1 MYGIVVISSTQD
13 GQLRSIN
20 TGEPFVFVVKEGDKR
35 YNQGHYEALGEV
47 QFGAHSHTIYTYI
60 YAHSLIAFFVNFVHR
75 LLQSMY
81 IVCLKK
87 EVICRESPLQ

>member
-47 QFGAHSHTIYTYI
+47 QFIYTYI
-60 YAHSLIAFFVNFVHR
+60 YALVDCFFCQ
-75 LLQSMY
+75 L
-81 IVCLKK
+81 C
-87 EVICRESPLQ
+87 P